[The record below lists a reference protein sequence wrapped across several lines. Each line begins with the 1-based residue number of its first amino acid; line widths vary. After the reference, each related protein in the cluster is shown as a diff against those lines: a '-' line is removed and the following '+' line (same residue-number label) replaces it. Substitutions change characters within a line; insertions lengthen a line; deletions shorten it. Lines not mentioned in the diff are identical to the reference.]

1 MTIIVIDES
10 KFLITIFATPLH
22 RLNHISCPC
31 LFPGEELMDGNRLFA
46 DKGKYLGKKYG
57 KFRVRKE
64 IRSWMIGQG
73 LTINSGKFSVVVVQ
87 EVYPASGKQTCNAD
101 VQAV

>member
-1 MTIIVIDES
+1 
-10 KFLITIFATPLH
+10 
-22 RLNHISCPC
+22 
-31 LFPGEELMDGNRLFA
+31 MDGNRLFA

-87 EVYPASGKQTCNAD
+87 EVYPAVLTGVLQ
-101 VQAV
+101 VQLLEDER